1 MKKVNAILAVIP
13 VLILFSCTKVIES
26 SERVNSPS
34 FSATGVWRGPITS
47 DLGPGASALFIN
59 RPDGT
64 SQLYFYDSHD
74 DTTTTGIKF
83 TTGTYTVK
91 NNVFLADY
99 TSPEGQTIAH
109 AETSSTTFNSMRGA
123 VLIAFSPS
131 VQASFAF
138 EVFKQP

>member
-1 MKKVNAILAVIP
+1 MKKINAILPIIP

-26 SERVNSPS
+26 SERTNTPP

-47 DLGPGASALFIN
+47 DLNPGVSALFIN

-64 SQLYFYDSHD
+64 SQLYFYDGQN
-74 DTTTTGIKF
+74 DTSATGIKF
-83 TTGTYTVK
+83 TTGTYTVR
-91 NNVFLADY
+91 NNVFFADY

-109 AETSSTTFNSMRGA
+109 AETSATTFNSMRGA

-131 VQASFAF
+131 IQSSFAF
-138 EVFKQP
+138 EVFK